1 MRLSFSNEIFI
12 KMTTGFAPCLN
23 LLRTHQDQY
32 NLTGGRLATRRWWL
46 RIVTSQIHIKTEQ
59 RYLKKRRKVEVTQQ
73 TYGIEPN
80 LHSDSS
86 RKNEAAHCFS
96 IYTHVSD
103 SQVVKVT
110 PCIRLGIATIQHTTR
125 HQSGTITQVHC
136 VLTQWLNSQLTK
148 NRQAF

>member
-1 MRLSFSNEIFI
+1 M
-12 KMTTGFAPCLN
+12 
-23 LLRTHQDQY
+23 
-32 NLTGGRLATRRWWL
+32 
-46 RIVTSQIHIKTEQ
+46 
-59 RYLKKRRKVEVTQQ
+59 KKRRNVEVTQQ

-80 LHSDSS
+80 LHGESS
-86 RKNEAAHCFS
+86 RKNEATHCFS